1 MHKLKSRGIIV
12 LTIIGLFALSGIAL
26 ADGHDP
32 IEPGDDTLLN
42 LGADEQFLFWNVT
55 SFEYDDAQE
64 TVDTCALTGR
74 TFEYVIDGDDLTLT
88 ETDPDPTLTE
98 TDPDPEAD
106 LSECADVLFAD
117 VTGPNGQ
124 VNHGMFMKTF
134 NEWYSEMY
142 EGEAKR
148 GCLVRH
154 LAHQDFGKNV
164 SQQEEGNGGAE
175 PAIFEGTVDFT
186 SIVDD
191 CIKDDNGGG
200 NGGPPQHVLDKHAQ
214 KWSEGKPGKGP
225 KTSD

>member
-12 LTIIGLFALSGIAL
+12 LTVIGLFALSGIAL
-26 ADGHDP
+26 ADGHDS

-55 SFEYDDAQE
+55 SFEFEEAQE
-64 TVDTCALTGR
+64 TVDTCALMDR
-74 TFEYVIDGDDLTLT
+74 TFTYVIDGDGL
-88 ETDPDPTLTE
+88 ELTE

-106 LSECADVLFAD
+106 LSECAAVLFAD

-134 NEWYSEMY
+134 NEWYGEMY
-142 EGEAKR
+142 EGDAKR

-154 LAHQDFGKNV
+154 LAHQDFGK
-164 SQQEEGNGGAE
+164 SQQEEENGGAE
-175 PAIFEGTVDFT
+175 PAIFEGTVDFI

-191 CIKDDNGGG
+191 CIKDDKGGG
-200 NGGPPQHVLDKHAQ
+200 NGGPPTSVLEKHAG
-214 KWSEGKPGKGP
+214 KWDGNGPGKSGSAP
-225 KTSD
+225 GHSRGD